1 MFRGCGSL
9 SAVLV
14 LLAAVACA
22 QAQDAAPALPGGP
35 LDLRPS
41 AKPARI
47 VKPAPAKP
55 AKKVAA
61 KVKPKGATT
70 PLVAKVHEPQA
81 VEHAAALPTGTIKP
95 PASPEKTPEKAVV
108 ADAPKPVSETRP
120 PFDEYVLTQFCT
132 SLSTAASDGRLAWQ
146 AKRLEEIEGR
156 LRDRI
161 AELDAKRAETAEWLK
176 RREEALRKADEVV
189 VAIYSKMK
197 PDAAAA
203 QFSAMDESGAAAIL
217 SKLNPRQAGIVLNEI
232 DASRAARIAAEMAG
246 VGQRREVARS
256 VAP

>member
-1 MFRGCGSL
+1 MFRGCGSI

-14 LLAAVACA
+14 FLAASCA
-22 QAQDAAPALPGGP
+22 QAQEAAPALPGGP

-41 AKPARI
+41 AKAAH
-47 VKPAPAKP
+47 VAKPAPAKQP
-55 AKKVAA
+55 KKVVA
-61 KVKPKGATT
+61 KAKPKIEK
-70 PLVAKVHEPQA
+70 PPVIAKAYEPQP
-81 VEHAAALPTGTIKP
+81 VERVPALPTGTIKP
-95 PASPEKTPEKAVV
+95 PSSPEKAPEKAVV
-108 ADAPKPVSETRP
+108 ADAPKPISETRP

-146 AKRLEEIEGR
+146 AKRLEEMEGR

-256 VAP
+256 AP